1 MLRVTFLKEKDNI
14 LSFKIKGHASFAEN
28 GKDIVCSAISVLSQ
42 TTLASLLEIVKID
55 GIKYKMVNGYLSV
68 DLPENMSEK
77 EHYDSQIIIK
87 TFMIGVEGVAKAYPN
102 NVKLLIKVKEV

>member
-55 GIKYKMVNGYLSV
+55 GIKIQNGKWVSISRFTRKYVWKRTLW
-68 DLPENMSEK
+68 
-77 EHYDSQIIIK
+77 
-87 TFMIGVEGVAKAYPN
+87 
-102 NVKLLIKVKEV
+102 